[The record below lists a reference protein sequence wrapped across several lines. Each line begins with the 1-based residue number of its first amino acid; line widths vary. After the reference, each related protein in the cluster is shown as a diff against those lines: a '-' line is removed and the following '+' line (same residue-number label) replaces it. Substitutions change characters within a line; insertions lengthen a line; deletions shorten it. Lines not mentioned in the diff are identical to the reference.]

1 MEQVHAGQACL
12 AWQRSG
18 GQLLR
23 YWQGKIKVD
32 ECLAE
37 QSPNMALCSS
47 AKIPHFLQGL
57 GLDMESRRGRVP
69 DWIRVGAESM
79 STL

>member
-12 AWQRSG
+12 AWQSPG
-18 GQLLR
+18 VTSAFLGEVS
-23 YWQGKIKVD
+23 QGD

-37 QSPNMALCSS
+37 QSPNMAHCSS
-47 AKIPHFLQGL
+47 AKTPHFLQGL
-57 GLDMESRRGRVP
+57 GLDMESRQGRVP
-69 DWIRVGAESM
+69 DWVRVGAESV